1 MGGGE
6 AGPWHQAGWGDRGE
20 LGTGT
25 EGTERGEK
33 FGRASGASQGEEAEP
48 RTQIWGRPARVG
60 CGGDRASF
68 HPRLHPLPLAL
79 SSHYR
84 GADCSPSPSPGSQH
98 SWGPATS
105 AASARS
111 TAGCA
116 QSRAPQSTTW
126 GRGGGQGE
134 PRPPETDTLTPLPT
148 DTDSWRRSYTHRH
161 TGSIVR
167 GDGRTDKHAIT
178 LPRPPP
184 SPLPPPPPLPSLQA
198 PLRRPGHL

>member
-1 MGGGE
+1 MERNLDGLQEPARGKRPSQEHRFGGGRPGWGA
-6 AGPWHQAGWGDRGE
+6 AGTGPPSTPVSIPSPWH
-20 LGTGT
+20 
-25 EGTERGEK
+25 
-33 FGRASGASQGEEAEP
+33 
-48 RTQIWGRPARVG
+48 
-60 CGGDRASF
+60 
-68 HPRLHPLPLAL
+68 LAAIIG
-79 SSHYR
+79 